1 MVKITL
7 FPPGE
12 GPRKYSVEEWMVK
25 DGMLSFTI
33 AAQSQT
39 TNLTRMRTTLPFL
52 VEFEEQGESTL
63 E

>member
-1 MVKITL
+1 
-7 FPPGE
+7 
-12 GPRKYSVEEWMVK
+12 MVK
-25 DGMLSFTI
+25 DGMLSFTV

-52 VEFEEQGESTL
+52 VEFEEQGESAL